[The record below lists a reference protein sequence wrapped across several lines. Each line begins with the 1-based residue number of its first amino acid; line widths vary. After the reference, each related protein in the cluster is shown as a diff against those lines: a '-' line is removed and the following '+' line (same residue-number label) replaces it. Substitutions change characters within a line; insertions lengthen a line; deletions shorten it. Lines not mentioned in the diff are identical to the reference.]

1 MPGTAQGGDRGPGE
15 GAGTMRL
22 AFTVLG
28 PPATKKNSPRIFKR
42 RGGQR
47 FVAPSAASESWTE
60 SAIIQL
66 GAQLRRQGVATPCA
80 KPLSVRALVY
90 RVRRTGDLDNFLAA
104 VGDALQRSAVI
115 ANDSQIESWDGSR
128 KLLDPK
134 NPRVEITLTEM

>member
-1 MPGTAQGGDRGPGE
+1 MS
-15 GAGTMRL
+15 L
-22 AFTVLG
+22 VFTVLG

-47 FVAPSAASESWTE
+47 FVAPSAASVSWTE
-60 SAIIQL
+60 GAIGQLRIQL
-66 GAQLRRQGVATPCA
+66 YRQGGRLLYPSPV
-80 KPLSVRALVY
+80 SVRALVY

-134 NPRVEITLTEM
+134 NPRVEITLTEME